1 MLRIASCA
9 FVLFFATF
17 ATPALADTETASASA
32 STSDVKKPGSFV
44 IGGEVGAMFPQPFTE
59 LGTHFVGGLELG
71 YRLPFAEQR
80 FEIMLD
86 AGYAP
91 PANSF
96 DLARR
101 EGTYE
106 GKVVS
111 QQLHFSLG
119 PRIHILRGTSPFNIT
134 VAAGP
139 RLFLLK
145 STSNG
150 SRNGQAFAEYTE
162 QSSQFGFFAALGG
175 EYLLGPGAVFLDVD
189 FGYSK
194 LPHRITGSV
203 NTGNIAT
210 TLGYRF
216 FL

>member
-1 MLRIASCA
+1 MLRAVCMALVLGVAS
-9 FVLFFATF
+9 
-17 ATPALADTETASASA
+17 PALAADASVSASASA
-32 STSDVKKPGSFV
+32 GDVKKPGSFV
-44 IGGEVGAMFPQPFTE
+44 IGAEAGAMFPQPFSE
-59 LGTHFVGGLELG
+59 LGTHFRGGLELG

-86 AGYAP
+86 AGYSP
-91 PANSF
+91 PSNSF
-96 DLARR
+96 ELKRR

-106 GKVVS
+106 GSVVS

-119 PRIHILRGTSPFNIT
+119 PRIHFLRGTSPFNVT
-134 VAAGP
+134 LAAGP
-139 RLFLLK
+139 RLFLLQ

-162 QSSQFGFFAALGG
+162 KSTQVGFFAAIGG
-175 EYLLGPGAVFLDVD
+175 EYLVGPGALFLDVD

-194 LPHRITGSV
+194 LPHRITGQV

-210 TLGYRF
+210 VLGYRF
-216 FL
+216 YL